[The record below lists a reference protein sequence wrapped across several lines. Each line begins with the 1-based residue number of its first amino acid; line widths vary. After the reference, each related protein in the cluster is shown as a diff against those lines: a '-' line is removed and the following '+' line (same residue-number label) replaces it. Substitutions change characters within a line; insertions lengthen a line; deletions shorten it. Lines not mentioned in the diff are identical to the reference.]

1 MKIFKKII
9 NASCLGIAIGVILS
23 VIFSSILGQGEYM
36 PSTPTF
42 MELFTTPVRAMA
54 SSIILWA
61 LMGNVFYFSESI
73 FKQEQWS
80 LLKMS
85 LLHYLVTLI
94 CFFPLAYL
102 AGWFPH
108 NILWIASFLL
118 MYTGIYLIIY
128 LGNYL
133 STWLE
138 IKKINQKVK

>member
-9 NASCLGIAIGVILS
+9 NAGCSGIAVGVILS
-23 VIFSSILGQGEYM
+23 VIFSSFFGQGEYM
-36 PSTPTF
+36 PSTPNF
-42 MELFTTPVRAMA
+42 MELFTTPIKAMT

-61 LMGNVFYFSESI
+61 LMGNVFYFSKLI
-73 FKQEQWS
+73 FTQGCWS
-80 LLKMS
+80 LLKMT

-102 AGWFPH
+102 ASWFPH
-108 NILWIASFLL
+108 DTLWIAGFLL
-118 MYTGIYLIIY
+118 IYTGVYLIIY

-138 IKKINQKVK
+138 IKKINQKIK

>member
-1 MKIFKKII
+1 MKIFKKMI
-9 NASCLGIAIGVILS
+9 NASCSGIAIGVILS
-23 VIFSSILGQGEYM
+23 VIFSSIFGQGEYT

-42 MELFTTPVRAMA
+42 MELFTTPVRAML

-61 LMGNVFYFSESI
+61 LMGNVFYFSKLI
-73 FKQEQWS
+73 FTQERWS

-108 NILWIASFLL
+108 NILWIAGFFFFF
-118 MYTGIYLIIY
+118 TGIYLIIY

-138 IKKINQKVK
+138 IKKINRKIK

>member
-1 MKIFKKII
+1 
-9 NASCLGIAIGVILS
+9 
-23 VIFSSILGQGEYM
+23 M

-42 MELFTTPVRAMA
+42 MELFTTPVRAML

-61 LMGNVFYFSESI
+61 LMGNVFYFSELI
-73 FKQEQWS
+73 FTQERWS

-108 NILWIASFLL
+108 NILWIAGFLL
-118 MYTGIYLIIY
+118 IYTGIYLIIY

-138 IKKINQKVK
+138 IRKINRKIK

>member
-9 NASCLGIAIGVILS
+9 SASCSGIAIGVILS
-23 VIFSSILGQGEYM
+23 VIFSSIFGQGGYM

-42 MELFTTPVRAMA
+42 MELFSTPVKAMT

-73 FKQEQWS
+73 FAQERWS

-108 NILWIASFLL
+108 NILWIAGFLL
-118 MYTGIYLIIY
+118 IYTGVYLIIY
-128 LGNYL
+128 LGSYL

-138 IKKINQKVK
+138 IKKINQKIK

>member
-1 MKIFKKII
+1 MKIFKKMI
-9 NASCLGIAIGVILS
+9 NASCSGIAIGVILS
-23 VIFSSILGQGEYM
+23 VIFFIFFVQGEYT

-42 MELFTTPVRAMA
+42 MELFTTPVRAML

-61 LMGNVFYFSESI
+61 LMGNVFYFSKLI
-73 FKQEQWS
+73 FTQERWS

-108 NILWIASFLL
+108 NILWIAGFLL
-118 MYTGIYLIIY
+118 IYTGIYLIIY

-138 IKKINQKVK
+138 IKKINRKIK